1 MYYTKIES
9 TCQGKKYKRLKKVLV
24 VHYVSNKKFYEEL
37 VRYRL
42 TIRECKEN
50 NDPPPPIPNYIGEC
64 LLLIAQKLSN
74 KPNFIGYPHKEDMIA
89 DGLENCVRYL
99 TVFDPDRSRNP
110 FAFFTQA
117 IKNAFIRRIKVEKK
131 QLYLKFK
138 SSQSQQLTSQLND
151 NSFVVE
157 DNDVVN
163 QYIQDYE
170 DSLLKKKTDEKAPKD
185 EKK

>member
-1 MYYTKIES
+1 VGS
-9 TCQGKKYKRLKKVLV
+9 QQGKKYKRLKKVLV